1 MISYNFTNKT
11 VLITAASKGIGFE
24 LAKQLALLGANVS
37 MSSRNTTNLKKAKKI
52 IIGLKK
58 DAKVFIVKQDLENL
72 NSLKNIVTKSEK
84 YFKSKID
91 ILINNSGGPDPKLII
106 DTSNRD
112 WEKALNINLKS
123 AIYLSAYVIKN
134 MKKKNW
140 GRIINLTSTTAK
152 EPAKNMCLSNV
163 TRSGLISFSKT
174 LSMEV
179 AEYGITVNSILTG
192 GVLTERL
199 KNLLKKSINKKKY
212 NFEKEL
218 KKISKTIP
226 VQRIAKPD
234 EFVHLI
240 LFLCSENSS
249 YVNGAA
255 IPVDGG
261 TSKGIF

>member
-1 MISYNFTNKT
+1 MINYNFTNKT

-37 MSSRNTTNLKKAKKI
+37 ISSRNATNLRKAKKNI
-52 IIGLKK
+52 LKLKK
-58 DAKVFIVKQDLENL
+58 EAKIFTIKQDLENL
-72 NSLKNIVTKSEK
+72 NSLKNIVIKSEK

-106 DTSNRD
+106 DTSYRD
-112 WEKALNINLKS
+112 WEKAFNINLKS
-123 AIYLSAYVIKN
+123 AIYLSTHVIKN
-134 MKKKNW
+134 MRKKNW

-152 EPAKNMCLSNV
+152 EPAKNMCLSNI

-212 NFEKEL
+212 NFEEEL
-218 KKISKTIP
+218 KNISKTIP

-234 EFVHLI
+234 EFIQLI

-249 YVNGAA
+249 YVNGTA
-255 IPVDGG
+255 IPIDGG
-261 TSKGIF
+261 TSKGLF

>member
-1 MISYNFTNKT
+1 MINYNFKNKT

-37 MSSRNTTNLKKAKKI
+37 MSSRNTINLKKAKKI

-58 DAKVFIVKQDLENL
+58 DAKIFTVKQDLENL

-91 ILINNSGGPDPKLII
+91 ILINNSGGPDPKPII

-112 WEKALNINLKS
+112 WEKAFNINLKS
-123 AIYLSAYVIKN
+123 AIYLSTYVIKN
-134 MKKKNW
+134 MRKKKW

-152 EPAKNMCLSNV
+152 EPAKNMCLSNI

-174 LSMEV
+174 LSIEV

-218 KKISKTIP
+218 KNISKTIP

-234 EFVHLI
+234 EFIQLI
-240 LFLCSENSS
+240 LFLCSEDSS
-249 YVNGAA
+249 YVNGTA

>member
-11 VLITAASKGIGFE
+11 VLITAAKGIGFE

-123 AIYLSAYVIKN
+123 AIYLSAYVIKK

-140 GRIINLTSTTAK
+140 VMIINL
-152 EPAKNMCLSNV
+152 N
-163 TRSGLISFSKT
+163 
-174 LSMEV
+174 
-179 AEYGITVNSILTG
+179 
-192 GVLTERL
+192 
-199 KNLLKKSINKKKY
+199 
-212 NFEKEL
+212 
-218 KKISKTIP
+218 
-226 VQRIAKPD
+226 
-234 EFVHLI
+234 
-240 LFLCSENSS
+240 
-249 YVNGAA
+249 
-255 IPVDGG
+255 
-261 TSKGIF
+261 

>member
-1 MISYNFTNKT
+1 MLKYNFKNKT
-11 VLITAASKGIGFE
+11 ILITAASKGIGFE
-24 LAKQLALLGANVS
+24 LAKQLALSGANVS
-37 MSSRNTTNLKKAKKI
+37 INSRNSNNLKKAKENI
-52 IIGLKK
+52 LFLKK
-58 DAKVFIVKQDLENL
+58 NAKIFTIKQSLENTK
-72 NSLKNIVTKSEK
+72 NLKNIVTKTEK
-84 YFKSKID
+84 FFKNKID
-91 ILINNSGGPDPKLII
+91 ILINNSGGPEPKLIMNT
-106 DTSNRD
+106 TSRD

-123 AIYLSAYVIKN
+123 AIYLSMHVVKN
-134 MKKKNW
+134 MKKNNW

-152 EPAKNMCLSNV
+152 EPAKSMCLSNI

-212 NFEKEL
+212 NLEKEI
-218 KKISKTIP
+218 KNISKNIP
-226 VQRIAKPD
+226 VQRIASPD
-234 EFVHLI
+234 EFIQLI

-261 TSKGIF
+261 SSKGLF